1 MRRFHSVSLRKYKI
15 GSYEEM
21 CAAHRWE
28 VPERYN
34 IARDVCDKHEPDRLA
49 MVWEDWLGNE
59 RRVTFGRASGAL
71 EPVRER
77 ARGGRRRARR
87 PGGDAAALAA

>member
-1 MRRFHSVSLRKYKI
+1 MQRFQSVSLRKYEL

-34 IARDVCDKHEPDRLA
+34 IARDVCDKHEPRTG
-49 MVWEDWLGNE
+49 WRWSG
-59 RRVTFGRASGAL
+59 RTGRATSGA
-71 EPVRER
+71 
-77 ARGGRRRARR
+77 
-87 PGGDAAALAA
+87 